1 MLQACPGVERAAV
14 IGVPH
19 ERFGESVKALV
30 QRVPGAD
37 LTEQQVL
44 DYCAER
50 LAGYKRPREV
60 EFVTGLPV
68 DEGGKIRRAE
78 LKRVT
83 GTRLLG
89 EATTSEGEGLRR

>member
-1 MLQACPGVERAAV
+1 VE
-14 IGVPH
+14 
-19 ERFGESVKALV
+19 
-30 QRVPGAD
+30 

-60 EFVTGLPV
+60 EFVTELPV

-83 GTRLLG
+83 GTHLLG
-89 EATTSEGEGLRR
+89 EVTTGGDAGPAKEFRR